1 MFLKHQEH
9 KILVKR
15 GAKRSDAVQAF
26 LKLIMTG
33 VVVISLSACSAMM
46 RERPVP
52 DDPAYAPVSP
62 SSMNIGEM
70 VTGSIFQSSRNF
82 SFYGDQV
89 ALNVGDI
96 LTVLLDENT
105 SASKTADTTYEKDDE
120 VILNE
125 ATILGNNI
133 AARGLSLLTNPSM
146 ERAFDGAAQSDQSN
160 SLQGSISVTVSEVLP
175 NGILRIQGEK
185 WLKLNQGDE
194 YIRITGL
201 VRPQDIGTDNTI
213 LSSKVANARIA
224 YGGTGAFDD
233 VNKQGWL
240 SRFFYSD
247 WWFM

>member
-1 MFLKHQEH
+1 MLVQYK
-9 KILVKR
+9 KIQNMCALRIQGIARLSVV
-15 GAKRSDAVQAF
+15 A
-26 LKLIMTG
+26 LISIT
-33 VVVISLSACSAMM
+33 LSACSAMM

-62 SSMNIGEM
+62 SRMQMGEM
-70 VTGSIFQSSRNF
+70 VTGSIFQPARNF

-96 LTVLLDENT
+96 LTVLLEENT
-105 SASKTADTTYEKDDE
+105 SASKSADTTYDKDDE
-120 VILNE
+120 MTMNE

-133 AARGLSLLTNPSM
+133 AGHGLSLLTNPSM
-146 ERAFDGAAQSDQSN
+146 QRAFDGAAKSDQSN
-160 SLQGSISVTVSEVLP
+160 SLRGSISVTVSEVLP
-175 NGILRIQGEK
+175 NGVLLIKGEK

-194 YIRITGL
+194 YIRITGM

-213 LSSKVANARIA
+213 LSSKVADARIA

-240 SRFFYSD
+240 TKFFNTD

>member
-1 MFLKHQEH
+1 MFSQYQHLKNLFGQSLNVPARVMT
-9 KILVKR
+9 IALV
-15 GAKRSDAVQAF
+15 
-26 LKLIMTG
+26 IM
-33 VVVISLSACSAMM
+33 SLTACSAMM
-46 RERPVP
+46 RERPMP

-62 SSMNIGEM
+62 SDMQMGEM
-70 VTGSIFQSSRNF
+70 VTGAIFQPARNF

-96 LTVLLDENT
+96 LTVLLEENT
-105 SASKTADTTYEKDDE
+105 SSSKSADTTYDKDDE
-120 VILNE
+120 VTLNE

-133 AARGLSLLTNPSM
+133 AGHGLSLLTNPAM
-146 ERAFDGAAQSDQSN
+146 TRAFDGSATSDQSN
-160 SLQGSISVTVSEVLP
+160 SLRGSISVTVSEVLP
-175 NGILRIQGEK
+175 NGILRIKGEK

-194 YIRITGL
+194 YIRITGM

-213 LSSKVANARIA
+213 LSSKVADARIA

-240 SRFFYSD
+240 TRFFNSD

>member
-1 MFLKHQEH
+1 MFFQHQSLKVKSYQSMERAI
-9 KILVKR
+9 KLSFVALV
-15 GAKRSDAVQAF
+15 A
-26 LKLIMTG
+26 
-33 VVVISLSACSAMM
+33 ISLSACSAMT

-52 DDPAYAPVSP
+52 DDPAYAPVLP
-62 SSMNIGEM
+62 SSMSSGEM
-70 VTGSIFQSSRNF
+70 ATGSIFQASRNF

-105 SASKTADTTYEKDDE
+105 SSSKTADTTYEKDDE

-125 ATILGNNI
+125 ASILGNNI

-146 ERAFDGAAQSDQSN
+146 ERAFEAAAQSDQSN

-175 NGILRIQGEK
+175 NGVLRIQGEK

-201 VRPQDIGTDNTI
+201 VRPQDIGTDNTV
-213 LSSKVANARIA
+213 LSSKVADARIA

-240 SRFFYSD
+240 SRFFYGD

>member
-1 MFLKHQEH
+1 MFIQHKNLNVKYHQSMERAF
-9 KILVKR
+9 KLSLMALV
-15 GAKRSDAVQAF
+15 A
-26 LKLIMTG
+26 
-33 VVVISLSACSAMM
+33 ISLSACSAMM
-46 RERPVP
+46 RERPIP
-52 DDPAYAPVSP
+52 NDPAYAPVSP
-62 SSMNIGEM
+62 SSMNMGEM

-105 SASKTADTTYEKDDE
+105 SASKSADTTYEKDDE
-120 VILNE
+120 VVLNE

-133 AARGLSLLTNPSM
+133 ATRGLSLLTNPSM

-160 SLQGSISVTVSEVLP
+160 SLQGSISVTVSDVLP

-213 LSSKVANARIA
+213 LSSKVADARIA

-240 SRFFYSD
+240 TRFFNSD